1 MYRNLG
7 KIIKSVALCY
17 VLLFA
22 HFSYAE
28 DDVVKTGGTT
38 SLMLRVHYENILIL
52 QGLRQKVRNLLNKE
66 RFLGERMFGYL
77 YLRDIEDGGVSFTAF
92 LPEQHTAIKNLI
104 EKNFPDIK
112 VHQQGDEFTLKF
124 DKSLAK
130 QASDKV
136 MPEIM
141 EILYRRLQGFGV
153 RKPILSR
160 IGVSHI
166 LVEVP
171 GENEQYVEVFK
182 QLVTRS
188 ARLNFLLEDGEMS
201 PQEALVRRPHP
212 GSAIFYHYR
221 SGQKIPYLL
230 DVRPIITDR
239 DVKKVEAGHD
249 GREPFVLALLHP
261 TAAKR
266 LEQATYNNIG
276 KRMAILFED
285 RVYMAPTIMETIRS
299 GQVKITNHFS
309 PAEAAGFAVLL
320 ASGSYP
326 VPVEVVDERIE
337 EIEGDSST
345 CCEKQL
351 EPFVP
356 ESEKVE
362 QTKKPAAQEV
372 KTKTLPVEKAEPQKE
387 VLPVIKKEEIEWEE
401 TPAIEEIIE
410 PEPEKVIEEPVKE
423 VTPIEEVEEV
433 IQPDLIKEMEQE
445 SFPAIKKEEIEWEET
460 PAIEEII
467 EPEPEKV
474 IEEPVKEITPIEE
487 VEEVIQPEG
496 LVKEIEQESFPEI
509 KKEEILWDEAE
520 EGDVIPIYQDPK
532 LEEFPD
538 IEVLIPDVSEIP
550 SLETPMQEQEIL
562 MEEVP
567 YVDGIAPKVFD
578 KVKEE
583 PEVIEELSK
592 FEQYLRDTNF
602 KIEDV
607 TSTPRKRQ
615 IPKAILELKIGDGL

>member
-1 MYRNLG
+1 M
-7 KIIKSVALCY
+7 
-17 VLLFA
+17 
-22 HFSYAE
+22 
-28 DDVVKTGGTT
+28 
-38 SLMLRVHYENILIL
+38 
-52 QGLRQKVRNLLNKE
+52 
-66 RFLGERMFGYL
+66 
-77 YLRDIEDGGVSFTAF
+77 
-92 LPEQHTAIKNLI
+92 
-104 EKNFPDIK
+104 
-112 VHQQGDEFTLKF
+112 
-124 DKSLAK
+124 
-130 QASDKV
+130 
-136 MPEIM
+136 
-141 EILYRRLQGFGV
+141 
-153 RKPILSR
+153 
-160 IGVSHI
+160 
-166 LVEVP
+166 
-171 GENEQYVEVFK
+171 
-182 QLVTRS
+182 
-188 ARLNFLLEDGEMS
+188 
-201 PQEALVRRPHP
+201 
-212 GSAIFYHYR
+212 
-221 SGQKIPYLL
+221 
-230 DVRPIITDR
+230 
-239 DVKKVEAGHD
+239 
-249 GREPFVLALLHP
+249 
-261 TAAKR
+261 
-266 LEQATYNNIG
+266 
-276 KRMAILFED
+276 
-285 RVYMAPTIMETIRS
+285 
-299 GQVKITNHFS
+299 
-309 PAEAAGFAVLL
+309 
-320 ASGSYP
+320 
-326 VPVEVVDERIE
+326 
-337 EIEGDSST
+337 
-345 CCEKQL
+345 
-351 EPFVP
+351 
-356 ESEKVE
+356 
-362 QTKKPAAQEV
+362 
-372 KTKTLPVEKAEPQKE
+372 
-387 VLPVIKKEEIEWEE
+387 
-401 TPAIEEIIE
+401 
-410 PEPEKVIEEPVKE
+410 
-423 VTPIEEVEEV
+423 EEV

>member
-423 VTPIEEVEEV
+423 
-433 IQPDLIKEMEQE
+433 
-445 SFPAIKKEEIEWEET
+445 
-460 PAIEEII
+460 
-467 EPEPEKV
+467 
-474 IEEPVKEITPIEE
+474 ITPIEE